1 MSARSAGGGGAGGGG
16 GGAGGPPRGREL
28 GAGERVVAA
37 GGAAVTAALV
47 TCPLDVV
54 KGRLQVQAGGAAG
67 RVAGGGVAA
76 GPGSASQSMASAT
89 SSLSRSLFTPGKRS
103 GPRVLRAG
111 PALAMAAPA
120 GASVSYLG
128 CPPRCPTIG
137 NPGAAPLCAPQ
148 CEVYKGPLD
157 VVRKL
162 LRREGFRAFWRGL
175 DASLATAIPAV
186 GIYMPL
192 YDTCLREASA
202 AGLEGALCP
211 LAAGTVARTTAVLC
225 TAPMEMVKTRLQSMA
240 PSKRGGGQGGGGTL
254 LREVQ
259 LVVSSRQGGGVLN
272 LWKGTG
278 ATLARDVPF
287 SAVYWTMT
295 ERIKAKL
302 LTLDGGGGW
311 QREVG
316 GATGTSGASGTRVV
330 LANLAAG
337 TTSGC
342 VASFMTTPCD
352 VIKTKMQVVL
362 PGSSGSGMLDVT
374 RNLFRAEGFSGFF
387 AGWAP
392 RVARTAPACGIVLTS
407 YELLKMLPPR
417 G

>member
-1 MSARSAGGGGAGGGG
+1 
-16 GGAGGPPRGREL
+16 
-28 GAGERVVAA
+28 
-37 GGAAVTAALV
+37 
-47 TCPLDVV
+47 
-54 KGRLQVQAGGAAG
+54 
-67 RVAGGGVAA
+67 
-76 GPGSASQSMASAT
+76 
-89 SSLSRSLFTPGKRS
+89 
-103 GPRVLRAG
+103 
-111 PALAMAAPA
+111 
-120 GASVSYLG
+120 
-128 CPPRCPTIG
+128 
-137 NPGAAPLCAPQ
+137 
-148 CEVYKGPLD
+148 
-157 VVRKL
+157 
-162 LRREGFRAFWRGL
+162 
-175 DASLATAIPAV
+175 
-186 GIYMPL
+186 
-192 YDTCLREASA
+192 
-202 AGLEGALCP
+202 
-211 LAAGTVARTTAVLC
+211 
-225 TAPMEMVKTRLQSMA
+225 
-240 PSKRGGGQGGGGTL
+240 
-254 LREVQ
+254 VQ